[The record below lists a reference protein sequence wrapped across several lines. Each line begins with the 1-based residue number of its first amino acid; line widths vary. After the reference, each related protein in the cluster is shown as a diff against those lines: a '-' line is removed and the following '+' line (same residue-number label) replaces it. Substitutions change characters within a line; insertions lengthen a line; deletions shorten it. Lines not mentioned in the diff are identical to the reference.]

1 MRLETMVKTNDG
13 FVIAQ
18 RDLELRGPGEF
29 FGTRQHG
36 ADELSA
42 AKIAANMD
50 VLFEAQQAADAILTA
65 EKDTDTAAIFTRA
78 QTLYE
83 TRMREIANN

>member
-1 MRLETMVKTNDG
+1 MLKTNDG

-18 RDLELRGPGEF
+18 QDLELRGPGEF

-42 AKIAANMD
+42 AKLAANMD
-50 VLFEAQQAADAILTA
+50 VLFEAQRAADALMRQGETGETA
-65 EKDTDTAAIFTRA
+65 LLWNRA
-78 QTLYE
+78 RELYE
-83 TRMREIANN
+83 MRMREIANN